1 MIFDRCFGCMQKL
14 ENTEGI
20 CPHCGFDFTRYS
32 KNEEEF
38 ALRPGTILQGR
49 YVIGKVLG
57 KGGFGITY
65 IGYDMSLDIRVAV
78 KEYYPEGFV
87 GRDARQSESLN
98 WYSTRTGAQNVI
110 KSRESL
116 IKEARN
122 MAKIDTLP
130 TVVRVRD
137 VLVANQTAYLVMDYV
152 EGETLKNLVM
162 KNGPISYEKIC
173 TYFLPIMEDLS
184 RIHEKGII
192 HRDISP
198 DNIMLEANGK
208 MRLLDLGAA
217 KDLYRLD
224 VEQGKEDEP
233 VPASTQMV
241 LKHGF
246 SPMEQYRTHGGIGPW
261 TDVYAMTAT
270 VYYLM
275 SGKVLPTPMDRLL
288 DKEQEEKVQGTINKL
303 SVPEKTKEGMKKG
316 LAILK
321 DDRIKSMDELR
332 TYFSKPQPKPERKE
346 KQKLKPETVTKEKRK
361 SSPGKS
367 KKISVLVLSAVII
380 AGIAFAG
387 IKFFH
392 KSGEEYYNEGN
403 YEKALTAYRQEKD
416 TEGVKKTLKE
426 IYLLAGNY
434 MKGENGY
441 EKNEEE
447 AVKNYK
453 LVAENENSEDLGGYS
468 CYFLGYIIANNEAEE
483 DDTEAVSWYEKAI
496 EKGNSNAMNDL
507 AFMYQHGQG
516 VSQDYENAM
525 KLYNQ
530 AADAGNTPAM
540 CNIGYN
546 YEYGECG
553 QKADLEKA
561 LEWYEMADENNH
573 VGAGEFVQRVLKEIC
588 SIADNYRTG
597 ENGYEKDEKEA
608 IKYYKLVVEDEN
620 TDETLAG
627 YSYLCLGVMAETDD
641 AAEAAD
647 WYKKAVEKG
656 NSDAMN
662 NLAYMYERGDGI
674 SQNYENAMKLYNQA
688 ADAGNNT
695 AMFNLGYC
703 YEKGACGQSV
713 DLEKALAW
721 YETAAANNAED
732 VEESIQQVLE
742 KIYDTAGKESDEEKA
757 VKYYKLVAGDENA
770 SEELC
775 RKSCH
780 RLGRI
785 MSKNDIESDDSEA
798 ADWYRKASEKG
809 DDLARVFLAG
819 MYSEGQG
826 VSRDYEKAMELYKQS
841 AEAGNGYAM
850 WCIGFNYECGWCDL
864 DIDLEKALEWYKKA
878 SENGHDS
885 ETDIQRV
892 QSNMKSGKGTAEGT
906 LSPESSEDS
915 VFAR

>member
-208 MRLLDLGAA
+208 TRLLDLGAA

-275 SGKVLPTPMDRLL
+275 SGKLLPTPMDRLL
-288 DKEQEEKVQGTINKL
+288 DKEQEEKVQSTINKL

-332 TYFSKPQPKPERKE
+332 AYFSSEKPQTKPERKE
-346 KQKLKPETVTKEKRK
+346 KQKLKPETVTKEKRE

-367 KKISVLVLSAVII
+367 KKIPVLVLSAVII

-416 TEGVKKTLKE
+416 TEGVKKTLEE
-426 IYLLAGNY
+426 IYILAGNY
-434 MKGENGY
+434 MNGENGY
-441 EKNEEE
+441 EKNEEQ
-447 AVKNYK
+447 AIKYYK
-453 LVAENENSEDLGGYS
+453 LVAKDESAESLGGDS
-468 CYFLGYIIANNEAEE
+468 CYFLGYIYRVIYE
-483 DDTEAVSWYEKAI
+483 DDEKEKNWYEKAV
-496 EKGNSNAMNDL
+496 KRYKQLVNVGNSVAMNNL
-507 AFMYQHGQG
+507 AIMYESG
-516 VSQDYENAM
+516 VGVEQDYEEAM
-525 KLYNQ
+525 KLYKQ
-530 AADAGNTPAM
+530 STDMGNATAM
-540 CNIGYN
+540 Y
-546 YEYGECG
+546 
-553 QKADLEKA
+553 
-561 LEWYEMADENNH
+561 
-573 VGAGEFVQRVLKEIC
+573 
-588 SIADNYRTG
+588 
-597 ENGYEKDEKEA
+597 
-608 IKYYKLVVEDEN
+608 
-620 TDETLAG
+620 
-627 YSYLCLGVMAETDD
+627 
-641 AAEAAD
+641 
-647 WYKKAVEKG
+647 
-656 NSDAMN
+656 
-662 NLAYMYERGDGI
+662 NLAYMYENGEGELKYDEEK
-674 SQNYENAMKLYNQA
+674 YKKAAELYKKSMS
-688 ADAGNNT
+688 AGNES
-695 AMFNLGYC
+695 AMCNLAGLAIFYEED
-703 YEKGACGQSV
+703 YEKAMNLYKQATDVGDELSMYNIASMYEYGMGVSL
-713 DLEKALAW
+713 DYKKALAW
-721 YETAAANNAED
+721 YREAAKNGDEYMKED
-732 VEESIQQVLE
+732 VKEAEQRV
-742 KIYDTAGKESDEEKA
+742 KFKMGGGKD
-757 VKYYKLVAGDENA
+757 
-770 SEELC
+770 
-775 RKSCH
+775 
-780 RLGRI
+780 
-785 MSKNDIESDDSEA
+785 
-798 ADWYRKASEKG
+798 
-809 DDLARVFLAG
+809 
-819 MYSEGQG
+819 YSWFT
-826 VSRDYEKAMELYKQS
+826 VKQS
-841 AEAGNGYAM
+841 
-850 WCIGFNYECGWCDL
+850 CGGERC
-864 DIDLEKALEWYKKA
+864 
-878 SENGHDS
+878 
-885 ETDIQRV
+885 
-892 QSNMKSGKGTAEGT
+892 
-906 LSPESSEDS
+906 
-915 VFAR
+915 